1 MPVWLPGL
9 ALTLLIGIAATAY
22 LWLIRRRNDETAAGL
37 HALSG
42 LRWREFSRLV
52 LDAMAR
58 RGLAETAPDGQ
69 GSREPQSTF
78 ILNRD
83 GKRWLLS
90 CKHGSAYRIA
100 AAPVVEL
107 AAGVRLSSAAGGILA
122 TEGRVEK
129 EGREAAQGNN
139 IEVLDGPRL
148 WPEVKPLIESSLR
161 DEIIGYASARAKR
174 HIGISWLASVA
185 AGALVTVA
193 LVNYLPMDTDEAGA
207 PIASAPAPAA
217 PASTGTVTIAPYPT
231 DEELADQRAEVLQN
245 INRTPGLARGFWQT
259 SLTLSVD
266 RIATEQEVWPLIC
279 KEVER
284 FPALRNVR
292 IQLNPPSGSDEPVR
306 WRQCKTM

>member
-9 ALTLLIGIAATAY
+9 AVALLIGTAATAY
-22 LWLIRRRNDETAAGL
+22 LWLIRRRNDEIAAGL

-58 RGLAETAPDGQ
+58 RGLTEAVPDGP

-78 ILNRD
+78 VLNRD
-83 GKRWLLS
+83 DKRWLLS

-161 DEIIGYASARAKR
+161 DEIVGFANGRAKR
-174 HIGISWLASVA
+174 HIGISWLASFA

-193 LVNYLPMDTDEAGA
+193 MVNYLPAATDTPEA
-207 PIASAPAPAA
+207 PVASAPAPAA
-217 PASTGTVTIAPYPT
+217 PVNTSTVTIAPYPT
-231 DEELADQRAEVLQN
+231 DAELVDQRAEVLQN
-245 INRTPGLARGFWQT
+245 INRTPGLVRGFWQT

-292 IQLNPPSGSDEPVR
+292 IQLNPPPGSDEPVR

>member
-9 ALTLLIGIAATAY
+9 AVTLLIGTAATAY
-22 LWLIRRRNDETAAGL
+22 LWLIRRRNDEMAAGM

-52 LDAMAR
+52 LDAMAL
-58 RGLAETAPDGQ
+58 RGLIEAVPDGQ

-83 GKRWLLS
+83 DKRWLLS

-161 DEIIGYASARAKR
+161 DDIVGFANARAKR
-174 HIGISWLASVA
+174 HIGISWLAAVA

-193 LVNYLPMDTDEAGA
+193 LINYLPAEPPAA
-207 PIASAPAPAA
+207 PTAAIPAPAA
-217 PASTGTVTIAPYPT
+217 PASTGTVTVTPYPT
-231 DEELADQRAEVLQN
+231 DAELADQRAEVLQN
-245 INRTPGLARGFWQT
+245 INQTPGLARGFWQT

-292 IQLNPPSGSDEPVR
+292 IQLNPPPGSDEPVR

>member
-1 MPVWLPGL
+1 M
-9 ALTLLIGIAATAY
+9 
-22 LWLIRRRNDETAAGL
+22 AAGL

-58 RGLAETAPDGQ
+58 RGLTETAADSQ
-69 GSREPQSTF
+69 ASREPQSTF
-78 ILNRD
+78 ILNQND
-83 GKRWLLS
+83 KRWLLS

-129 EGREAAQGNN
+129 EGRDAALGNN

-148 WPEVKPLIESSLR
+148 WPEVKPLIEPSLH
-161 DEIIGYASARAKR
+161 EQIVGYASARAKR
-174 HIGISWLASVA
+174 HIGIAWLAAVA
-185 AGALVTVA
+185 VGALATVTLA
-193 LVNYLPMDTDEAGA
+193 NHLPADPPPA
-207 PIASAPAPAA
+207 PVPAASAPTAPAPA
-217 PASTGTVTIAPYPT
+217 GTVTIAAYPT
-231 DEELADQRAEVLQN
+231 EEELVEQRGEVLEN
-245 INRTPGLARGFWQT
+245 INRTPGIARGFWQT

-266 RIATEQEVWPLIC
+266 RLASEQEVWPLIC

-292 IQLNPPSGSDEPVR
+292 IQLNPPPGSDEPVR

>member
-9 ALTLLIGIAATAY
+9 AVTLLIGTAATAY
-22 LWLIRRRNDETAAGL
+22 LWLIRRRNDEMAAGL

-52 LDAMAR
+52 LDAMAL
-58 RGLAETAPDGQ
+58 RGLIEVVPDGQ

-78 ILNRD
+78 VLNRD

-148 WPEVKPLIESSLR
+148 WPEVKPLIETSLR
-161 DEIIGYASARAKR
+161 DEIVSFASARAKR
-174 HIGISWLASVA
+174 HIGISWLAAFA

-193 LVNYLPMDTDEAGA
+193 VVNYLATNRPAA
-207 PIASAPAPAA
+207 PIASTPAPAA
-217 PASTGTVTIAPYPT
+217 PAANTGAVTVAPYPT
-231 DEELADQRAEVLQN
+231 DEELADQRAKVLLN
-245 INRTPGLARGFWQT
+245 INQTPGLARGFWQT

-292 IQLNPPSGSDEPVR
+292 IQLNPPPGSDEPVR

>member
-9 ALTLLIGIAATAY
+9 AVTLLIGTAATAY
-22 LWLIRRRNDETAAGL
+22 LWFIRRRNDEMAAGL

-42 LRWREFSRLV
+42 LRWREFARLV

-58 RGLAETAPDGQ
+58 RGLTEVAPDGP

-78 ILNRD
+78 VLNRD

-129 EGREAAQGNN
+129 EGRDAAQGNN

-148 WPEVKPLIESSLR
+148 WPEVKPLIEASLR
-161 DEIIGYASARAKR
+161 DQIVGYASARAKR
-174 HIGISWLASVA
+174 HIGIGWLAAVA
-185 AGALVTVA
+185 AGALATVA
-193 LVNYLPMDTDEAGA
+193 LINHMPTEAPPA
-207 PIASAPAPAA
+207 PIAPAPVPVAPAN
-217 PASTGTVTIAPYPT
+217 SGTVTITPYPT
-231 DEELADQRAEVLQN
+231 DEELADQRAAVLQN
-245 INRTPGLARGFWQT
+245 INQTPGIARGFWQT
-259 SLTLSVD
+259 ALTLSVD
-266 RIATEQEVWPLIC
+266 RIATEQEIWPLIC

-292 IQLNPPSGSDEPVR
+292 IQLNPPTGSNEPVR

>member
-9 ALTLLIGIAATAY
+9 AVTLLIGTAATAY

-42 LRWREFSRLV
+42 LRWREFARLV

-58 RGLAETAPDGQ
+58 RGLTETAPDGQ

-161 DEIIGYASARAKR
+161 DEIIGYANARAKR

-185 AGALVTVA
+185 AGALVTMA
-193 LVNYLPMDTDEAGA
+193 LVNYLPTATDTPVA
-207 PIASAPAPAA
+207 PIVSAPAPAA

-245 INRTPGLARGFWQT
+245 INRTPGLVRGFWQT

-292 IQLNPPSGSDEPVR
+292 IQLNPPPGSDQPVR